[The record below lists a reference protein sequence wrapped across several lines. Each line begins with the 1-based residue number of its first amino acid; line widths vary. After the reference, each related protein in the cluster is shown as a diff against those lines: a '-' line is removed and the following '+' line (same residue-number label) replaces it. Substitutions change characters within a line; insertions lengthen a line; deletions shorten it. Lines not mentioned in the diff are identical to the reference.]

1 MGFWS
6 GFEGLTG
13 HQPGAFKG
21 FSLKD
26 IIDDDLWKRK
36 QRTWSGKMLPQGATE
51 AERQRDL
58 RFSRGGEPMM
68 TNWYKGRGAGGVP
81 IQGDQREEVTSRNR
95 PDISRAQTRAFP
107 YLPKPIAE
115 NLLTP
120 SWAGSAASADR
131 DVGMGANRFLQLGD
145 PRNIRSGPDLP
156 PASGFRSPATG
167 MLPAVGRDR
176 PFPIA
181 RRADI
186 ASQAEQ
192 DRLRAI
198 NSGNPAALRAAG
210 ITPAMADKTI
220 VKKTF
225 ADPNISDTVTET
237 IKQKVQT
244 GHQWPEMRIPRV
256 EPRRVRVGQDLFQ
269 ADIPTPIPNYP
280 IDEWP
285 PKPAVPTPLT
295 QTSGPA
301 SEDDIREML
310 RVLEGMKARRGY

>member
-1 MGFWS
+1 
-6 GFEGLTG
+6 
-13 HQPGAFKG
+13 
-21 FSLKD
+21 
-26 IIDDDLWKRK
+26 
-36 QRTWSGKMLPQGATE
+36 
-51 AERQRDL
+51 
-58 RFSRGGEPMM
+58 
-68 TNWYKGRGAGGVP
+68 
-81 IQGDQREEVTSRNR
+81 
-95 PDISRAQTRAFP
+95 
-107 YLPKPIAE
+107 
-115 NLLTP
+115 
-120 SWAGSAASADR
+120 
-131 DVGMGANRFLQLGD
+131 
-145 PRNIRSGPDLP
+145 
-156 PASGFRSPATG
+156 

-244 GHQWPEMRIPRV
+244 GHQWPEMRIPRG
-256 EPRRVRVGQDLFQ
+256 EPRRVRIENLFQ
-269 ADIPTPIPNYP
+269 PDPIVPMPLHPVN
-280 IDEWP
+280 EWP
-285 PKPAVPTPLT
+285 PKPAIPTPLT